1 MEASSGVG
9 ESVDDEQEELEDEL
23 DADRLDEIELDEELN
38 DPGGEW

>member
-9 ESVDDEQEELEDEL
+9 GSVDDEQEELEDEF
-23 DADRLDEIELDEELN
+23 DADRPDEIELDEELN

>member
-9 ESVDDEQEELEDEL
+9 RSVDDEQEELEDEL